1 MSLTDF
7 QSFNTHFKI
16 ALTVVEWVVKF
27 DSSGSTFIPKIFADK
42 DWENLFEM
50 FAEPIEEL
58 IKEFYSNTWFTRAKL
73 KY

>member
-27 DSSGSTFIPKIFADK
+27 DSLGSTFIPKIFADK
-42 DWENLFEM
+42 D
-50 FAEPIEEL
+50 
-58 IKEFYSNTWFTRAKL
+58 
-73 KY
+73 